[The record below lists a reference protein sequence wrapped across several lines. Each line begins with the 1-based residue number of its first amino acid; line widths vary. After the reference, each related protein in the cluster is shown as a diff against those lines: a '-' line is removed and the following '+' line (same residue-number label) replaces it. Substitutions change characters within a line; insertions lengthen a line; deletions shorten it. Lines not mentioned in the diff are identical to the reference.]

1 METILIIIAIIMALE
16 FCVNCYFNI
25 TARKINNER
34 YNENKNNKKEVE
46 ELEAQLS
53 LLNKTVL
60 NSTNE
65 LMGWK
70 NAYIELSKKIK
81 EKENEIEEL
90 KKEEQALKVYHTEE

>member
-1 METILIIIAIIMALE
+1 MEAILIIIAIIMALE

-25 TARKINNER
+25 TARKIS
-34 YNENKNNKKEVE
+34 NENKDNKKEIE
-46 ELEAQLS
+46 ELEAQVS

-60 NSTNE
+60 NTANE

-90 KKEEQALKVYHTEE
+90 KKEEQALKVYHTEEG